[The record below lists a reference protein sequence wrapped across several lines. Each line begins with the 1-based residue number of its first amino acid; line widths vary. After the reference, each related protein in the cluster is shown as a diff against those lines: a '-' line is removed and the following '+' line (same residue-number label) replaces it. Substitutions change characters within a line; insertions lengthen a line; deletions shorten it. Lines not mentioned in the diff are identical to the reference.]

1 MTAAAL
7 LNPGMAAWKSIIWEG
22 ELTAGQTVLVLG
34 ATGASGQIAA
44 QLAKRHGARVVAAGR
59 NQRVLDQ
66 LVARGADAAVRVDRP
81 HDELAAAIAV
91 AGPYDLIVDHL
102 WGAPAE
108 AVFAALIHPDRR
120 ADNAPQRT
128 RYVLVGMTAGEVAG
142 LPAMTLRAA
151 PVELIGS
158 GIGGQAAL
166 ADAVAPM
173 PACSSRLP
181 LARSS
186 STSTPC
192 RSPGSSTPGGKPEAT
207 GASSSCPD
215 GDHDGGWHES
225 QDSGWQGS
233 TTGAGG
239 DDRRHPGGRSS
250 QQTRRSS
257 GPRSAVCKPLAF
269 PPWEPAPGRGCRPL
283 PRQPR

>member
-1 MTAAAL
+1 MAEQALLRHGMWLPVPDGVDDMTAAAL

-91 AGPYDLIVDHL
+91 AGPY
-102 WGAPAE
+102 
-108 AVFAALIHPDRR
+108 
-120 ADNAPQRT
+120 
-128 RYVLVGMTAGEVAG
+128 
-142 LPAMTLRAA
+142 
-151 PVELIGS
+151 ELIGS